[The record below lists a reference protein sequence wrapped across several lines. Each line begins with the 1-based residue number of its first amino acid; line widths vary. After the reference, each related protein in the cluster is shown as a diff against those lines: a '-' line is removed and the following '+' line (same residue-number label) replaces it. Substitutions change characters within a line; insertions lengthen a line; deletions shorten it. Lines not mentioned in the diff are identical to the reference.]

1 MNNDVFLLLPVLRIR
16 TYIGLCMYFVKGG
29 KRNSFNLIYL
39 DRINIYMCIL
49 TRRVLNRLQIEC
61 QMAREGSRTVRAHKE
76 WNIII
81 IGKTQNEFLM
91 ESKQLFLV

>member
-1 MNNDVFLLLPVLRIR
+1 
-16 TYIGLCMYFVKGG
+16 
-29 KRNSFNLIYL
+29 
-39 DRINIYMCIL
+39 MCIL

-61 QMAREGSRTVRAHKE
+61 QMAREGSTMVRAHGE